1 MEAWRNKF
9 YFVFTQTSLSLNQNL
24 VSLSENVDEKHW
36 FVCMVWHNCLFKRNP
51 SKEEVVINH
60 YDAYENNGDNED
72 EDIESFEDEDEDS
85 FDEVDAN
92 LKSKPAAAVTK
103 ARVHSPYMGSS
114 GKPPVSPA
122 NFRDSQYVTERQGS
136 EEDDDEDDFAVSES
150 SQWDS
155 GGYIIF

>member
-1 MEAWRNKF
+1 M
-9 YFVFTQTSLSLNQNL
+9 
-24 VSLSENVDEKHW
+24 
-36 FVCMVWHNCLFKRNP
+36 

-60 YDAYENNGDNED
+60 YDAHENNGDNED
-72 EDIESFEDEDEDS
+72 EDVESFEDEDEDS

-114 GKPPVSPA
+114 GKPPVSPV
-122 NFRDSQYVTERQGS
+122 NFRDSQYVTEKQRS
-136 EEDDDEDDFAVSES
+136 EEDDDEDEFAVSES

-155 GGYIIF
+155 GGYIIFFKEITNNRGQN